1 MDQVEAKVIASV
13 RDFLDRVIESNALP
27 SELLT
32 EAHMANTALGY
43 QLARLTY
50 DPPALAAARA
60 RERQL
65 AAELADMLG
74 CATPGSVDRIW
85 KSDGEQV
92 GAQLVELLAAN
103 RAPSSD
109 RDTRTSEGLVA
120 ARLREFLI
128 AYHTPLDPAIAF
140 GTRSTY
146 QGGRGDATASQPDP
160 LLAIRITADKLQD
173 YLRSHFPEHAKTT
186 VTNVKRL
193 MGGYS
198 KETYIVRLTLAD
210 AQEATFVIRKDGYGL
225 PTGSSVAS
233 EFSILKD
240 VRAFGLPV
248 PEPLWLEDDPKHF
261 ATSVMAVSFRD
272 GTPAMRGLPDDAATR
287 QRWIEGMAAVLAK
300 LHTSTNKPD
309 VTAREVIRAEIT
321 DLERRINERERNPHP
336 GLQFGIGW
344 LLEHLSDLDGRPAC
358 RIHGDVGFH
367 NMLMSGDEITALL
380 DWEFSHYSDAMEDV
394 AYVKPFLD
402 QLGGWDVFLKRYT
415 EATGFHFDP
424 IVARYFNVWKEVRNM
439 VACLGSLNSLLLP
452 PIKDVALSV
461 AGTIYIPKYEI
472 AILDAIVNGES
483 SV

>member
-1 MDQVEAKVIASV
+1 
-13 RDFLDRVIESNALP
+13 
-27 SELLT
+27 
-32 EAHMANTALGY
+32 
-43 QLARLTY
+43 
-50 DPPALAAARA
+50 
-60 RERQL
+60 
-65 AAELADMLG
+65 
-74 CATPGSVDRIW
+74 
-85 KSDGEQV
+85 
-92 GAQLVELLAAN
+92 VELLAAN

-109 RDTRTSEGLVA
+109 RDTLTSEGLAA

-128 AYHTPLDPAIAF
+128 AYHTPLDPEIVF

-173 YLRSHFPEHAKTT
+173 YLRRRFPEYACTT

-198 KETYIVRLTLAD
+198 KETYIVRLTLPD
-210 AQEATFVIRKDGYGL
+210 APDATFVIRKDGYGL

-233 EFSILKD
+233 EFPILKD
-240 VRAFGLPV
+240 MHALGLPV
-248 PEPLWLEDDPKHF
+248 PEPLWLEDDPNHF
-261 ATSVMAVSFRD
+261 ATSFMAVSFRH
-272 GTPAMRGLPDDAATR
+272 GTPAAQGLPDDAAGR
-287 QRWIEGMAAVLAK
+287 RRWIEGMAAVLAT
-300 LHTSTNKPD
+300 LHKSTNKPD
-309 VTAREVIRAEIT
+309 ATASEVIRTEII

-344 LLEHLSDLDGRPAC
+344 LLDHLNDLDGRTAC

-367 NMLMSGDEITALL
+367 NMLMSGDEIVALL
-380 DWEFSHYSDAMEDV
+380 DWEYSHYSDPMEDV

-402 QLGGWDVFLKRYT
+402 QIGGWDVFLKRYT
-415 EATGFHFDP
+415 EATEFHFDP
-424 IVARYFNVWKEVRNM
+424 VVARYFNVWKEVRNM

-483 SV
+483 RV